1 MSRHPRPSVRTLSDP
16 VGISN
21 SIVHE
26 RNIEYYRVYAVPAYR
41 IVSTCPA
48 VPEVKRSDTADGYST
63 GARVR
68 TSRAI
73 TPIRGCL
80 V

>member
-1 MSRHPRPSVRTLSDP
+1 MKRHPRPSVRTLSDP

-21 SIVHE
+21 SIVPE
-26 RNIEYYRVYAVPAYR
+26 PNIEYYKVYAVPVYR
-41 IVSTCPA
+41 TVSRCPA
-48 VPEVKRSDTADGYST
+48 APEEKRSDTADGYST
-63 GARVR
+63 RARAR